1 MKEMMIVL
9 NGSTFRTAMKRV
21 SREFPMDS
29 FNLFPQRD
37 GTTMVVRHDV
47 AVRWGMDRRVKPLPK
62 PAIQVRSFEELLG
75 WAALKGFTHI
85 SFNEGD
91 GWEPRIPFA
100 AIKKLPPFWVEFKL
114 RFYRG
119 SSTPW
124 KESMTL
130 YPAGGGAYRHIK
142 ELF

>member
-1 MKEMMIVL
+1 MKEMMTILDGV
-9 NGSTFRTAMKRV
+9 TFRTAMKRV
-21 SREFPMDS
+21 RREFPADS
-29 FNLFPQRD
+29 FVLLPQRD

-47 AVRWGMDRRVKPLPK
+47 AVCWNINRRVKPLPK

-91 GWEPRIPFA
+91 GWTPRCPFA
-100 AIKKLPPFWVEFKL
+100 AIGKLPPFWGEYKI

-119 SSTPW
+119 ASTPYT
-124 KESMTL
+124 ESMTL
-130 YPAGGGAYRHIK
+130 YPAGGGAYRHVK

>member
-1 MKEMMIVL
+1 MKEMMVIL
-9 NGSTFRTAMKRV
+9 DGITSRTAMKRV
-21 SREFPMDS
+21 RREFPMDS
-29 FNLFPQRD
+29 FILLPQSN
-37 GTTMVVRHDV
+37 GTTWAVRHDV
-47 AVRWGMDRRVKPLPK
+47 AVFWNINRRVKPLPK
-62 PAIQVRSFEELLG
+62 PATQVRSFEELLG

-91 GWEPRIPFA
+91 GWTTRCPFA

-130 YPAGGGAYRHIK
+130 YPAGGGAYRHVK